1 MGGGLVQ
8 LVAKG
13 SQDVFLT
20 GNPQISYFK
29 TVYRRYTNFATEC
42 IQQRVDGDVKQG
54 STITSKLSRDGDL
67 ISNIYFE
74 FESQETDYPNN
85 LGNYMFEKVDLLIGD
100 QLISSLTGHYMYIN
114 SLLTQDYTKNLK
126 YIIMMNP
133 PETGKIGRLMIPL
146 PFWFCNNPGQ
156 AIPLIALQ
164 YNEVVLNIEFK
175 KFINNIYQNIFN
187 NSTSEVWV
195 EYIYLD
201 TDERRRFAQVS
212 HEYLIEQVQVTDAFV
227 EKTTVVDVKFNN
239 SIKELIFACDWY
251 GINYKNDNTGD
262 IIKEQSDIPP
272 LGNYLTNL
280 SMTINGHNLF
290 KKNRSLNYFTRT
302 QIYDKHSGF
311 GRVINRSS
319 NLYKPYIKNII
330 NDKFFEIDNDKY
342 LTDYIGVYSFALRP
356 EEHQPT
362 GTLNFSTVNDCKMT
376 FEKISP
382 PEQINDDKYTD
393 TFSDSRTLKVYGI
406 NYNILRI
413 MSGIAS
419 LAYQT

>member
-13 SQDVFLT
+13 SQDLFLT

-74 FESQETDYPNN
+74 FESQATLYPNN

-100 QLISSLTGHYMYIN
+100 QLISSLTGHYMYIH
-114 SLLTQDYTKNLK
+114 SLLTQDFTKSRKYTLM
-126 YIIMMNP
+126 INP
-133 PETGKIGRLMIPL
+133 QNEKIERLMIPL
-146 PFWFCNNPGQ
+146 PFWFCNNPSQ

-164 YNEVVLNIEFK
+164 YSEVVLNIEFK
-175 KFINNIYQNIFN
+175 NFINNTYQSIFKD
-187 NSTSEVWV
+187 STGEVWV

-251 GINYKNDNTGD
+251 GINYRNDNAKD
-262 IIKEQSDIPP
+262 LIKEQSDIPP

-302 QIYDKHSGF
+302 QIYDKHSGR
-311 GRVINRSS
+311 GYIWDGEM
-319 NLYKPYIKNII
+319 KTYIKNII
-330 NDKFFEIDNDKY
+330 NKEFFEIIND
-342 LTDYIGVYSFALRP
+342 LTLTNYIGVYSFALRP

-362 GTLNFSTVNDCKMT
+362 GTLNFSTVNDCKMI

-382 PEQINDDKYTD
+382 PETINDDKYTD
-393 TFSDSRTLKVYGI
+393 TFSDSRILKVYGI

>member
-13 SQDVFLT
+13 SQDLFLT

-74 FESQETDYPNN
+74 FESQATDYPNN

-100 QLISSLTGHYMYIN
+100 QLISSLTGHYMYIH
-114 SLLTQDYTKNLK
+114 SLLTQDFTKNAK
-126 YIIMMNP
+126 YTNMINP
-133 PETGKIGRLMIPL
+133 SDGKIGRLMIPL

-164 YNEVVLNIEFK
+164 YSEVVLNIEFK
-175 KFINNIYQNIFN
+175 NFINNTYQSIFKD
-187 NSTSEVWV
+187 STGEVWV

-251 GINYKNDNTGD
+251 GINYKNDNTD
-262 IIKEQSDIPP
+262 EQSDIPP

-302 QIYDKHSGF
+302 QIYDKHSGK
-311 GRVINRSS
+311 GYIWGDEM
-319 NLYKPYIKNII
+319 KTYIKNII
-330 NDKFFEIDNDKY
+330 NNDFFEIGTDYY
-342 LTDYIGVYSFALRP
+342 LTNYIGVYSFALRP

-362 GTLNFSTVNDCKMT
+362 GTLNFSTVNDCKMI

-382 PEQINDDKYTD
+382 PEIINGDKYTD
-393 TFSDSRTLKVYGI
+393 TFSDSRILKVYGI